1 MIQEKS
7 QQQEIENLKKQMEEQ
22 KRQAER
28 EMNEMKEKME
38 KMKSAV
44 AGKSEVQKKTGQST
58 TYKVSNIWTFDTFES
73 YLSSLIE
80 ATPEYYMI
88 IFKRVKNY
96 T

>member
-1 MIQEKS
+1 
-7 QQQEIENLKKQMEEQ
+7 MEEQ

-58 TYKVSNIWTFDTFES
+58 IYKVSNIELKQCLNIPCS
-73 YLSSLIE
+73 YLNESRITHRFLVI
-80 ATPEYYMI
+80 
-88 IFKRVKNY
+88 K
-96 T
+96 